1 MHPIG
6 SMDGVFTFIA
16 VVIHGSMTTCPRA
29 AGEADDP
36 EEPEEVRA
44 FRIAGRDGSGTNPEN
59 SPKKVAEVSGEFSH
73 LREI

>member
-1 MHPIG
+1 MHSIG

-16 VVIHGSMTTCPRA
+16 VVIHGSMTPCPRA

-44 FRIAGRDGSGTNPEN
+44 FRIAGRDGSKLNQPRKLTQKG
-59 SPKKVAEVSGEFSH
+59 S
-73 LREI
+73 